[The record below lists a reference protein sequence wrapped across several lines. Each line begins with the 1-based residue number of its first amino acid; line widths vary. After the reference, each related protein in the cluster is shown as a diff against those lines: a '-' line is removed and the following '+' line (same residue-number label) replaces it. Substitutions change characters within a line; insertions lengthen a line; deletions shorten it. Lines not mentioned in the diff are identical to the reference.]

1 MGGLGCWPA
10 MEPPEA
16 EVELLGDYTLRIVA
30 LGSGVLGAT
39 SGALGS
45 FAVLRRQSLL
55 GDAVSHAALPGIA
68 LAFLLTGSKIPVV
81 IMAGAALAGWLATLA
96 VRTVTARS
104 RVPFDSALGMTLA
117 VFFGF
122 GLVLLTLIQRMP
134 NAAQAGLETFL
145 FGQAAA
151 LLLQDVVTMVVA
163 GAFSVAALTL
173 LWKELKLL
181 AFDPGFGAGLG
192 LPMARLDGL
201 LTALLVVAIVIGLQ
215 TVGVVLMSA
224 MIVAPAAAARQW
236 SRRLGTMVLLAA
248 AIGAVCGAAGAV
260 VSSLVPRLPTGPTI
274 VLLLSVAVAVSL
286 LLAPERGLAWRWLRL
301 GRLREAPQLDPVLI
315 HLYALS
321 LQHAEDPDH
330 GHTVAVLRT
339 MSRRDAD
346 IAGALA
352 GLQSLGLA
360 EQTEG
365 GLWAPTELGRREARR
380 ALEREGGE
388 GA

>member
-1 MGGLGCWPA
+1 M
-10 MEPPEA
+10 
-16 EVELLGDYTLRIVA
+16 ELLGDYTLRIVS

-39 SGALGS
+39 AGALGS

-55 GDAVSHAALPGIA
+55 GDAVSHAARPGIA
-68 LAFLLTGSKIPVV
+68 LAFLLTGSKVPVV
-81 IMAGAALAGWLATLA
+81 MMAGAALTGWLATLA
-96 VRTVTARS
+96 VRAVVSRS

-122 GLVLLTLIQRMP
+122 GLVLLTFIQRQP

-151 LLLQDVVTMVVA
+151 LLLQDVVAMVI
-163 GAFSVAALTL
+163 VAAVAATVLAL

-181 AFDPGFGAGLG
+181 AFDRAFGVGLG

-236 SRRLGTMVLLAA
+236 SRRLGPMVVLAA
-248 AIGAVCGAAGAV
+248 AIGALCGAAGALA
-260 VSSLVPRLPTGPTI
+260 SSLVPRLPTGPTI
-274 VLLLSVAVAVSL
+274 VLLLSVVVVASL
-286 LLAPERGLAWRWLRL
+286 LLAPGRGLVWRWLRL
-301 GRLREAPQLDPVLI
+301 GRLRGAPQLDPVLI

-321 LQHAEDPDH
+321 LQHAEDPGH
-330 GHTVAVLRT
+330 GHNMAVLRT
-339 MSRRDAD
+339 MSAPDAD
-346 IAGALA
+346 VAGALA
-352 GLQSLGLA
+352 GLQSRGLA
-360 EQTEG
+360 QQTAG
-365 GLWAPTELGRREARR
+365 GLWAPTELGRREAKR
-380 ALEREGGE
+380 AIEREQGE
-388 GA
+388 EA

>member
-1 MGGLGCWPA
+1 M
-10 MEPPEA
+10 
-16 EVELLGDYTLRIVA
+16 ELLGDHTLRIVA

-81 IMAGAALAGWLATLA
+81 MMAGAALAGWLATLA
-96 VRTVTARS
+96 VRTVTRRS

-117 VFFGF
+117 VFFGL
-122 GLVLLTLIQRMP
+122 GMVLLTFIQKQP
-134 NAAQAGLETFL
+134 NASQAGLESFL

-151 LLLQDVVTMVVA
+151 LLSEDVLTMV
-163 GAFSVAALTL
+163 ALGSIAVGMLGL

-181 AFDPGFGAGLG
+181 AFDAGYGASLG
-192 LPMARLDGL
+192 LPMGRLDGL

-224 MIVAPAAAARQW
+224 MIVAPGAAARQW
-236 SRRLGTMVLLAA
+236 TRRLGPMVALAA
-248 AIGAVCGAAGAV
+248 VVGTACGVAGAA
-260 VSSLVPRLPTGPTI
+260 VSSLVPRMPTGPTI
-274 VLLLSVAVAVSL
+274 VLLLSAIVVVSL
-286 LLAPERGLAWRWLRL
+286 LVAPERGVVWRWLRL

-321 LQHAEDPDH
+321 LQHQENPEH
-330 GHTVAVLRT
+330 GHSVAVLRT
-339 MSRRDAD
+339 MSPRDAD
-346 IAGALA
+346 VSGALA
-352 GLQSLGLA
+352 GLASRGLA
-360 EQTEG
+360 RQTSG
-365 GLWAPTELGRREARR
+365 GLWAPTEFGRREARR
-380 ALEREGGE
+380 TLEEGEEGRE
-388 GA
+388 

>member
-1 MGGLGCWPA
+1 V
-10 MEPPEA
+10 EPPEA
-16 EVELLGDYTLRIVA
+16 EVELFGDYTLRIVA
-30 LGSGVLGAT
+30 LGSSVLGGT
-39 SGALGS
+39 TGALGS

-96 VRTVTARS
+96 VRQVTARS

-122 GLVLLTLIQRMP
+122 GLVLLTFIQKLP

-163 GAFSVAALTL
+163 GAVALAALAL
-173 LWKELKLL
+173 LWKEFKLL
-181 AFDPGFGAGLG
+181 AFDRGFGVGLG

-236 SRRLGTMVLLAA
+236 SRRLGPMVALAA
-248 AIGAVCGAAGAV
+248 AIGALCGAAGAV
-260 VSSLVPRLPTGPTI
+260 ASSLVPRLPTGPTI
-274 VLLLSVAVAVSL
+274 VLLLSSVVVVSL
-286 LLAPERGLAWRWLRL
+286 LVAPRRGLVWRWLRL
-301 GRLREAPQLDPVLI
+301 GRLRRAPQLDPVLI

-321 LQHAEDPDH
+321 LQHAEEPDH
-330 GHTVAVLRT
+330 GHSLAVLRT
-339 MSRRDAD
+339 MSPRDAD

-352 GLQSLGLA
+352 GLETRGLA
-360 EQTEG
+360 QQTAG
-365 GLWAPTELGRREARR
+365 GLWAPTEFGRREARR